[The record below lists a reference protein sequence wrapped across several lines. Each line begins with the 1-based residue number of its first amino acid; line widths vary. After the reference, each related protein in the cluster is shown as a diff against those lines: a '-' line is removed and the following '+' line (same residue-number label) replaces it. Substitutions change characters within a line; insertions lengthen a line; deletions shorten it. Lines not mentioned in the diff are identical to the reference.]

1 MSTMQL
7 QFLEML
13 VALSSYSLHVCNK
26 KPSLISGLKFWR
38 VGSRKVYAVDH
49 KMVRRDKGKKRKVA
63 TSDSESDNDS
73 RRKGSTSGEL
83 LRELSKLRKEVLAHT
98 APTPRQERIYQR
110 FSDSFKCN
118 ICLCIIKPPLIYALC
133 CRHIVGC
140 DKCVSECRRQN
151 NKCPLCRAEPWETI
165 PIIGFDDLLNELS
178 LMFNSDEMSTTTS
191 SSSGAAM
198 ASNIYRVPSDEDSS
212 IDDDFQYP

>member
-83 LRELSKLRKEVLAHT
+83 LRELSKLCKEVLAHT
-98 APTPRQERIYQR
+98 APTPRQERIY
-110 FSDSFKCN
+110 
-118 ICLCIIKPPLIYALC
+118 
-133 CRHIVGC
+133 
-140 DKCVSECRRQN
+140 
-151 NKCPLCRAEPWETI
+151 
-165 PIIGFDDLLNELS
+165 
-178 LMFNSDEMSTTTS
+178 
-191 SSSGAAM
+191 
-198 ASNIYRVPSDEDSS
+198 
-212 IDDDFQYP
+212 